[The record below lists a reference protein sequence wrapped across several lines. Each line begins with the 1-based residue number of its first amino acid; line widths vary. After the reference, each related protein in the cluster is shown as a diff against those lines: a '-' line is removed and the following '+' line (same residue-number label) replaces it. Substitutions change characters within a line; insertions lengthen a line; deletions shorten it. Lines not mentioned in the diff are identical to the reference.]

1 MFEKM
6 SDSWN
11 KKKEDIKGMSKK
23 MKIAKDLIVNGSK
36 AIPLIKQR
44 AEELFKYR
52 QRVKMKDG
60 LGSIVLN
67 GKFECME
74 INIDPAL
81 FQQDPKKAEEIIQS
95 AITKSNQ
102 AMLDYILEECKKLGK
117 EVDPELMD
125 EISEQIE
132 EEIDEQKQNLLII

>member
-1 MFEKM
+1 MFKNLKENL
-6 SDSWN
+6 D
-11 KKKEDIKGMSKK
+11 KKKEDITNMSIKLK
-23 MKIAKDLIVNGSK
+23 LAKDLIINGSK
-36 AIPLIKQR
+36 AIPLIKEK

-60 LGSIVLN
+60 LGSVVLN

-74 INIDPAL
+74 INIDPEL
-81 FQQDPKKAEEIIQS
+81 FQNDPNKAQEIIQS

-117 EVDPELMD
+117 EVDPKLMD

-132 EEIDEQKQNLLII
+132 EEIDEHSSKS

>member
-1 MFEKM
+1 MFDKM
-6 SDSWN
+6 SEGWN

-23 MKIAKDLIVNGSK
+23 MKLAKDLIVNGSK

-60 LGSIVLN
+60 LGSVVLN

-74 INIDPAL
+74 INIDPTL

-117 EVDPELMD
+117 EVDPKLMD
-125 EISEQIE
+125 ELSEQIE
-132 EEIDEQKQNLLII
+132 EEIDEHTKS

>member
-1 MFEKM
+1 MIDNLKE
-6 SDSWN
+6 SWN
-11 KKKEDIKGMSKK
+11 KKKEGISDMSKK

-36 AIPLIKQR
+36 AIPLIKQK

-60 LGSIVLN
+60 LGSVVLN

-74 INIDPAL
+74 IQINPELFNKDP
-81 FQQDPKKAEEIIQS
+81 QKAMETLQS

-102 AMLDYILEECKKLGK
+102 AMLEYILEECKKVGS
-117 EVDPELMD
+117 EVDPKLMSEL
-125 EISEQIE
+125 EEQIE
-132 EEIDEQKQNLLII
+132 EGIEEHKNS